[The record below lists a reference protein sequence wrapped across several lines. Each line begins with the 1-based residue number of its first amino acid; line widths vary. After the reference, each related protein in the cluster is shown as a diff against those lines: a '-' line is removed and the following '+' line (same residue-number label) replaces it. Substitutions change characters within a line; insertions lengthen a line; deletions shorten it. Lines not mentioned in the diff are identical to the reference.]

1 MSEQPPPAETELPAV
16 PESEAV
22 RQVREQAPDALI
34 DVCEA
39 FGIQT
44 LTVKSERLHAVMT
57 ALKTAPDQLYTYLVD
72 LTAVDRLN
80 LNESIRFVVV
90 YQLYSYKFNRRL
102 CVKTLVPNDTA
113 TVPSVVSI
121 WPSAN
126 WMEREVYDL
135 FGVVFDNHPDLRR
148 LVMPDD
154 FGSYPLRKDYPLH
167 GKGERD
173 SFVF

>member
-1 MSEQPPPAETELPAV
+1 MSDQPPLTQTEPPALPV
-16 PESEAV
+16 SEAV
-22 RQVREQAPDALI
+22 RVLHEQAPDALI
-34 DVCEA
+34 DACEA
-39 FGIQT
+39 FGVQT
-44 LTVKSERLHAVMT
+44 LTVASEQLHAVMT
-57 ALKTAPDQLYTYLVD
+57 TLKTAPDLLYNYLVD
-72 LTAVDRLN
+72 LTAVDRLH
-80 LNESIRFVVV
+80 LDDAVRFVVV

-102 CVKTLVPNDTA
+102 CVKTLVPNDTMKVA
-113 TVPSVVSI
+113 SVVSI

-135 FGVVFDNHPDLRR
+135 FGVVFDYHPDLRR

-173 SFVF
+173 NFVF

>member
-1 MSEQPPPAETELPAV
+1 MSEQPPSAEAELSAV

-22 RQVREQAPDALI
+22 RQVREQVPDALI

-44 LTVKSERLHAVMT
+44 LTVACERLPIVMT
-57 ALKTAPDQLYTYLVD
+57 ALKTAPDLLYTYLVD
-72 LTAVDRLN
+72 LTAVDRLH
-80 LNESIRFVVV
+80 LDTPVRFVIV

-102 CVKTLVPNDTA
+102 CVKTQVPTDTV
-113 TVPSVVSI
+113 TVPSVVSV